1 MQYYSDLE
9 WTSRK
14 IKANIPLFIC
24 ENLLY
29 YE

>member
-1 MQYYSDLE
+1 MQEYSISE

-14 IKANIPLFIC
+14 IKANIPLFIW

>member
-1 MQYYSDLE
+1 MQYYSVLE

>member
-1 MQYYSDLE
+1 MQEYSISE
-9 WTSRK
+9 WTFRK
-14 IKANIPLFIC
+14 IKANIPLFIW